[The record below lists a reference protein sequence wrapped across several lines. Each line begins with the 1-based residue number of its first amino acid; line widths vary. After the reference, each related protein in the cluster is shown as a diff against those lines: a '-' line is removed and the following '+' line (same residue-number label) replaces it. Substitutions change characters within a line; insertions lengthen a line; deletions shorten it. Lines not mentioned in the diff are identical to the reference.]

1 VPTPSVPSVPGL
13 PGGGSTPTTPPVV
26 TVPDVPGV
34 GVELCAKVD
43 VADHPLIDTCVKDG
57 STTATTTPA
66 KHASSSSADP
76 AKSVTVTEH
85 ATAGGA
91 PTSTSGPSSG
101 GGSLARTGSD
111 LGTPVTV
118 GAALLTLGGLAFA
131 ASRFLPRL
139 LERGALR

>member
-1 VPTPSVPSVPGL
+1 
-13 PGGGSTPTTPPVV
+13 V

-34 GVELCAKVD
+34 GVELCGKVE
-43 VADHPLIDTCVKDG
+43 VADQTLIDTCVKDG

-66 KHASSSSADP
+66 KHASSEP
-76 AKSVTVTEH
+76 AEPVKSVTVTKH
-85 ATAGGA
+85 ATASGA
-91 PTSTSGPSSG
+91 PTSASDSSSG

-118 GAALLTLGGLAFA
+118 GAALLALGGLAFA

-139 LERGALR
+139 FGRTALR